1 MPKWK
6 RSIALQNPTGIVLS
20 QHRELYAVFCET
32 DGVEVCARVTGR
44 LAYTLEEPCDYP
56 VVGDRVALRFAGQT
70 AGQAV
75 ILEVLPRRSLL
86 VRAAAG
92 TQKYSQ
98 PIAAN
103 LDVLFICTSL
113 NQELNQRRL
122 ERYLAAAHGAGIVP
136 VIVLTKAD
144 LCPDAQAVKER
155 VVRDNPGV
163 EIIACSAAAGTD
175 CAKVRSRIGAGQAAF
190 IGSSG
195 VGKST
200 LVNALLGAEALRT
213 HAIREDD
220 ARGRH
225 TTTHRQLVRL
235 EGGGAIIDMPGMR
248 ELALDESDVDGTFEE
263 IGTYSAACRFS
274 DCTHTHEP
282 GCAVRRAVEDG
293 RIDRSR
299 YESYLKLRSEEDARG
314 RRKRRGR

>member
-20 QHRELYAVFCET
+20 QHRELYAVLCET
-32 DGVEVCARVTGR
+32 NEVEVCARVSGR
-44 LAYTLEEPCDYP
+44 LAYTLKEPSDYP
-56 VVGDRVALRFAGQT
+56 VVGDRVALRFAEQA

-75 ILEVLPRRSLL
+75 ISQVLPRRSLL
-86 VRAAAG
+86 VRTAAG
-92 TQKYSQ
+92 TKKYSQ

-144 LCPDAQAVKER
+144 LCANAQAVREQ
-155 VVRDNPGV
+155 VERDNPGV
-163 EIIACSAAAGTD
+163 EIIACSAAAGTE

-200 LVNALLGAEALRT
+200 LVNALLGKEALLT
-213 HAIREDD
+213 HAVRDD

-225 TTTHRQLVRL
+225 TTTYRQLVRL
-235 EGGGAIIDMPGMR
+235 EGGGAIIDTPGMR
-248 ELALDESDVDGTFEE
+248 ELALDESDVAGAFEE
-263 IGTYSAACRFS
+263 IGTYSNACRFS

-293 RIDRSR
+293 RIDRGR
-299 YESYLKLRSEEDARG
+299 YESYLKLRCEEDARG
-314 RRKRRGR
+314 RRRRRGR